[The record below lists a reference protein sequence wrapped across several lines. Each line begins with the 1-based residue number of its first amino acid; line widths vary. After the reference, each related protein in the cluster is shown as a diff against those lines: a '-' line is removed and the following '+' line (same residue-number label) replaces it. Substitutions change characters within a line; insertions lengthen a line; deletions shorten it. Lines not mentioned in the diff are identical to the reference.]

1 MLIKKYNAPCRVGYV
16 PSPYEPDE
24 DGVMDVGYL
33 TGTMSDG
40 RPLRLECW
48 RMEEMLMLTVLFSSQ
63 GLSAY
68 SRADMPLLLEG
79 EEILRFVG
87 TGKPKLQAAQT
98 TDDVGQNMWAL
109 NLMLAN
115 NKGTYAELLVQL
127 HSYRL

>member
-1 MLIKKYNAPCRVGYV
+1 MLIKKYDAPCRVGYV
-16 PSPYEPDE
+16 PPPYEPDE
-24 DGVMDVGYL
+24 DGVMDVSYL

-40 RPLRLECW
+40 RPFRLECW

-98 TDDVGQNMWAL
+98 TDDVGQKMWAL

>member
-1 MLIKKYNAPCRVGYV
+1 MLMKKFAAPCRVNYV

-24 DGVMDVGYL
+24 DGVMDVGYKN
-33 TGTMSDG
+33 GVMSDG
-40 RPLRLECW
+40 RPFRLECW

>member
-24 DGVMDVGYL
+24 DGVMDVGYKN
-33 TGTMSDG
+33 GVFSDG
-40 RPLRLECW
+40 RPYRLECW

>member
-24 DGVMDVGYL
+24 EGVMDVGYL

-40 RPLRLECW
+40 RPFRLECW

-63 GLSAY
+63 CLSAY
-68 SRADMPLLLEG
+68 RRADMPLLVEG

-98 TDDVGQNMWAL
+98 TDDVGQKMWAL

>member
-1 MLIKKYNAPCRVGYV
+1 MLIKKYDAPCRVGYV

-40 RPLRLECW
+40 RPFRLECW

-109 NLMLAN
+109 NLM
-115 NKGTYAELLVQL
+115 
-127 HSYRL
+127 